1 MQNISGNGYET
12 LVLSDN
18 NVTKLYTFQSVYQQ
32 KIDRV
37 HGNTRNVWKSAN
49 THRLTHTLL
58 A

>member
-18 NVTKLYTFQSVYQQ
+18 NVTKLYAFQSVYQQ
-32 KIDRV
+32 EIDRV
-37 HGNTRNVWKSAN
+37 HGNTRNIWELAN
-49 THRLTHTLL
+49 THKLTHTLF